1 MLFLAALRIDK
12 GLKDIDT
19 FEEEEVTME
28 VVLSKPDARGKWF
41 KDGKIIYPD
50 QRYTNKFQVFNFF
63 FFFRTVI
70 LNEGKTHT
78 LKLKYI
84 NLKDAGDISFQC
96 GDVKDSCKISVKECM
111 YRCSLI

>member
-1 MLFLAALRIDK
+1 MFFLAALRIEK

-50 QRYTNKFQVFNFF
+50 QRYTDKFQVFNFF
-63 FFFRTVI
+63 FFSSSSLERLF
-70 LNEGKTHT
+70 
-78 LKLKYI
+78 
-84 NLKDAGDISFQC
+84 SM
-96 GDVKDSCKISVKECM
+96 KE
-111 YRCSLI
+111 RLIH